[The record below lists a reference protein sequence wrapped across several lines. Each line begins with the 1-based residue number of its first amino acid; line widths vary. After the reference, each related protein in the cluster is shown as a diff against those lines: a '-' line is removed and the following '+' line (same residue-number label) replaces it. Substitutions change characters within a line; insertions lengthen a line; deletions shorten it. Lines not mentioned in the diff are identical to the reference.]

1 MKLSGN
7 LSMNNRFFN
16 IYNKKQW
23 ENEYIGQLKLLYKN

>member
-16 IYNKKQW
+16 IYK
-23 ENEYIGQLKLLYKN
+23 ESFIYEPEIKN

>member
-16 IYNKKQW
+16 IYNKK
-23 ENEYIGQLKLLYKN
+23 YIKKCQDLK

>member
-16 IYNKKQW
+16 IYRESFIYEPKV
-23 ENEYIGQLKLLYKN
+23 ED

>member
-16 IYNKKQW
+16 IENICLGKKQKM
-23 ENEYIGQLKLLYKN
+23 NS